1 VIHAADEYYVLAQR
15 PFPGA
20 ADYDDFSQYE
30 NGIGMAARFVE
41 EWEGRLAPEGTAG
54 FFQSVDGSEFEAYRG
69 TRLPAGSVSFKSRRD
84 APVTILTGTYG
95 AEVIRPLV
103 DAAVEVRV
111 VPNDYFGGNIGVA
124 GLLTG
129 ADVAASINV
138 DTPGRRYL
146 LPDACLS
153 NGKFLD
159 GAALSDLP
167 GSIEVVASNGAALRA
182 ALAS

>member
-1 VIHAADEYYVLAQR
+1 MSTTCWPTDRFPDADV
-15 PFPGA
+15 
-20 ADYDDFSQYE
+20 YDDFSQHE

-41 EWEGRLAPEGTAG
+41 EWEGRLAPAGHAG

-69 TRLPAGSVSFKSRRD
+69 PRAAAGSVTFKPRRG
-84 APVTILTGTYG
+84 APVTVLTGKYG
-95 AEVIRPLV
+95 AAVLRPLLV
-103 DAAVEVRV
+103 GAGRDDVEVRIV
-111 VPNDYFGGNIGVA
+111 DNTYFGGNIGVA

-129 ADVAASINV
+129 ADIAKSIA
-138 DTPGRRYL
+138 DDAPGRRYL

-159 GAALSDLP
+159 GTGLDELP
-167 GSIEVVASNGAALRA
+167 SSVEVVASDGAALKA